1 MLLIWVI
8 CFSLLGSVGAISLA
22 GGYLLFPD
30 RIQQTLITCLVSYAT
45 GTLLGAAFLGL
56 LPHALIH
63 AQATLIF
70 PTVLAGILVFF
81 LMEKIVIWRHC
92 HDPNCQRHSNAGT
105 LLLIGDAIH
114 NFVDGLAIA
123 AAFIASIPVGVTTAL
138 AVLAHELP
146 QELGDFAILLKSGY
160 PRRQAVMYNL
170 LSSLTTLPGA
180 LLAYYFLITSQ
191 IYTPYIMAISAA
203 SFIYIAIADLIPGLH
218 DHTETRQSIYQFI
231 FILAGIGTIA
241 LFHTT
246 GST

>member
-1 MLLIWVI
+1 MLLVWII
-8 CFSLLGSVGAISLA
+8 CFSLLGSVGAIALA
-22 GGYLLFPD
+22 GSYLLFPHK
-30 RIQQTLITCLVSYAT
+30 IQQALITYLVSYAT

-56 LPHALIH
+56 LPHALMH
-63 AQATLIF
+63 ARATLIL

-92 HDPNCQRHSNAGT
+92 HDLNCQRHSNVGA

-114 NFVDGLAIA
+114 NFVDGLAIT
-123 AAFIASIPVGVTTAL
+123 AAFLASIPIGVTTAL

-170 LSSLTTLPGA
+170 FSSLTTFPGA
-180 LLAYYFLITSQ
+180 LLAYYFLTTSQ
-191 IYTPYIMAISAA
+191 IFTPYIMAVSAA

-218 DHTETRQSIYQFI
+218 IYTELNQSVCQFI

-241 LFHTT
+241 LFHLAI
-246 GST
+246 